1 MRLSQIVVSLPL
13 LLCASQLS
21 QPISLA
27 HAGMNATQ
35 ATELLAKSHAI
46 DAKCSVL
53 SADQSQ
59 ALRDFVARAE
69 ISLAEQASVAVARKT
84 IASGKSQGKLATCDE
99 AAKKL
104 VNDVLAAANVATAEP
119 IKDQTTEVEP
129 ETQQEPAPQSLA
141 AVPPV
146 KAVAQPALAPRPKVA
161 AAVEPEPTLKA
172 KPVKSAKIVKPE
184 TLAPKV
190 KVAKVVNVAKPAKLE
205 KVTKLSK
212 PASGLQTYAA
222 VAEKYYVASRCGSM
236 SASQIN
242 ALYRK
247 VLANHRQALSG
258 NRPSAVRSMLQSAE
272 ARAGS
277 KSCG

>member
-1 MRLSQIVVSLPL
+1 MRLSHIVVSLPL

-21 QPISLA
+21 QPISMA

-69 ISLAEQASVAVARKT
+69 ISLAEQASVSVARKT

-99 AAKKL
+99 AAKRL
-104 VNDVLAAANVATAEP
+104 VNDVLAAANVATAAP
-119 IKDQTTEVEP
+119 IDDQTTAVEP
-129 ETQQEPAPQSLA
+129 EPQPEPAPQSTA
-141 AVPPV
+141 APTI
-146 KAVAQPALAPRPKVA
+146 KAVAQPAPAPEPKVV
-161 AAVEPEPTLKA
+161 AAVEPEPTVKA
-172 KPVKSAKIVKPE
+172 KPIKSAKIVKPK
-184 TLAPKV
+184 TLAPNV
-190 KVAKVVNVAKPAKLE
+190 KVAKAIKVAKPAKPE

-242 ALYRK
+242 ALYKK